1 MNYKAAIE
9 GISLDSLVSVLRE
22 ISCQL
27 AALGNQLTEITGCW
41 CALFWKK
48 EFWEKNEQ
56 FSCKA
61 ENRPAQC
68 NTSGSWI
75 RQTRAHKRIELVFS
89 LNANPTTTSL
99 ILAKIILRSTE
110 FSQSE
115 SIYLFVDSA
124 ILNAFFPMHLTSTWN
139 TTTK

>member
-9 GISLDSLVSVLRE
+9 GISLDSLVSVLWE

-41 CALFWKK
+41 CALVSKKK

-68 NTSGSWI
+68 NTSGS
-75 RQTRAHKRIELVFS
+75 
-89 LNANPTTTSL
+89 
-99 ILAKIILRSTE
+99 
-110 FSQSE
+110 
-115 SIYLFVDSA
+115 
-124 ILNAFFPMHLTSTWN
+124 
-139 TTTK
+139 